1 MDSRLASRNEIAKIT
16 WRNLAMGQLID
27 LRAVPLDVLLSVRK
41 DDREHL
47 LERAVKGSLLF
58 TLDQTEKCHWTTPAA
73 LCGSSTGS
81 ISGGLAYGS
90 SVASGGG
97 GSAHCKQRYDN
108 DDQATHGKN
117 DTA

>member
-47 LERAVKGSLLF
+47 LERVVEGSLLF
-58 TLDQTEKCHWTTPAA
+58 TLDQTEKCHWTTPATTRKYSRLVQYIA
-73 LCGSSTGS
+73 EILGSRLLECRSNRGPKAES
-81 ISGGLAYGS
+81 KS
-90 SVASGGG
+90 
-97 GSAHCKQRYDN
+97 
-108 DDQATHGKN
+108 
-117 DTA
+117 